1 MVVLIVH
8 HQSGPQ
14 TSTML
19 WLYLRHY
26 SVTRLLLTGLLHSTS
41 YGLHYAVSSPLG
53 GGSGS
58 DLSPGFAA
66 LHFEKAAARMET
78 AQGV

>member
-1 MVVLIVH
+1 M
-8 HQSGPQ
+8 
-14 TSTML
+14 
-19 WLYLRHY
+19 YLRHY
-26 SVTRLLLTGLLHSTS
+26 SVTRLSLTALLHSTS

-58 DLSPGFAA
+58 DPSPGLAA
-66 LHFEKAAARMET
+66 FHFEKAAACMET